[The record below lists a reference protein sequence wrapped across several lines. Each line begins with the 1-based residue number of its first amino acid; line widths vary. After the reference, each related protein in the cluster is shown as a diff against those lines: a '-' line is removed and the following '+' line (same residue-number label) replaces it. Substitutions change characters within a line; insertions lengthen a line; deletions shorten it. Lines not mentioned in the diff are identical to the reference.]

1 MSTINR
7 ADQRSDR
14 LHAGWRL
21 GSDGLR
27 LPWLDRHF
35 CTRRAALLLLATFG
49 MQGAT
54 SVWNAPFAATSGLNR
69 PGPPPGRPIA
79 PPISRVFRF
88 LCVCIPTGAAS
99 VAKSGF
105 FLEFWCCVHNSPDF
119 KHTIPGLHSLHNPR
133 ILCTSWDCGTLWV
146 LFRTS
151 LAILGLDYTKPHH
164 PKALAIPGLQGCN
177 PNPRFLQSQEKA
189 VSTSTTC
196 PCILSGEVQK

>member
-1 MSTINR
+1 MEHKNRERNSPRVRHAWQTPSLRNHRTEHRAESRTAMSTINR

-35 CTRRAALLLLATFG
+35 CTKRAALLLLATFG

-69 PGPPPGRPIA
+69 PGPPPGRSIA

-119 KHTIPGLHSLHNPR
+119 KHTIPGLRSLHNPR
-133 ILCTSWDCGTLWV
+133 ILCNPGIVAPVGYSLELLWQSWD
-146 LFRTS
+146 
-151 LAILGLDYTKPHH
+151 
-164 PKALAIPGLQGCN
+164 
-177 PNPRFLQSQEKA
+177 
-189 VSTSTTC
+189 
-196 PCILSGEVQK
+196 